1 MTISHAEMSVRDVS
15 KEKTMQYIRIFR
27 KKDDEEDFFRYWAS
41 ISTEKTDKDGKGT
54 GKYHRANIPVRMS
67 KKAIETFE
75 ANMSKT
81 KTKGIKQLNGKIEGW
96 LKAFEPEEGNPY
108 VYLFINSIEPAQDEE
123 DDE

>member
-1 MTISHAEMSVRDVS
+1 MSVRDVS

-27 KKDDEEDFFRYWAS
+27 KKDDEEEFFRYWAS
-41 ISTEKTDKDGKGT
+41 IATEKLDKDGKGT

-67 KKAIETFE
+67 KDAVRVFE
-75 ANMSKT
+75 DNMSKT

-108 VYLFINSIEPAQDEE
+108 VYLFVNSIEPVSDEE

>member
-1 MTISHAEMSVRDVS
+1 
-15 KEKTMQYIRIFR
+15 MQYIRIFR
-27 KKDDEEDFFRYWAS
+27 KKDDDEDFFRYWAS

-54 GKYHRANIPVRMS
+54 GKYHRANMPVRMS
-67 KKAIETFE
+67 KKAVETFE

-108 VYLFINSIEPAQDEE
+108 VYLFINSIEPVQDEE